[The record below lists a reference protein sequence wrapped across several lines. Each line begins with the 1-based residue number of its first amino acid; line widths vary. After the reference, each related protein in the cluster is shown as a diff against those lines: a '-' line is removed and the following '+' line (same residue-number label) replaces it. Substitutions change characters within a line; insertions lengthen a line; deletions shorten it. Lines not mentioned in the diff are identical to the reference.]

1 MINASDT
8 GTQVEGIVSVV
19 TEDAPTERTEPA
31 ATSTNDVT
39 EPAATSTNDVT
50 TTRSEVDLTKE
61 VERPIRPDIK
71 ITQD

>member
-39 EPAATSTNDVT
+39 

-71 ITQD
+71 ITQV